1 MENHHG
7 HHHMPKEVPMPE
19 DHHPTK
25 QMDEHQ
31 GHDKHAGHHTEDF
44 LKRFW
49 ICMVLTIPV
58 LLLSHMIQQ
67 MAGFD
72 LTFAGDKYVLLIL
85 SSIIY

>member
-25 QMDEHQ
+25 QMDERQ

-44 LKRFW
+44 LKRF
-49 ICMVLTIPV
+49 
-58 LLLSHMIQQ
+58 
-67 MAGFD
+67 
-72 LTFAGDKYVLLIL
+72 
-85 SSIIY
+85 